1 MACCGRG
8 RRERLQATS
17 PQVAAQQE
25 AERQAQKNADD
36 LALSQVV
43 KVAAEQAVAS
53 YPVPD
58 AEDAAIERA
67 TRKRRARHES
77 IKDDDDA

>member
-43 KVAAEQAVAS
+43 KVAAEQAVAA
-53 YPVPD
+53 YPEPD

-67 TRKRRARHES
+67 TRKRRVRVS
-77 IKDDDDA
+77 RDVDDE